1 MSVLSSL
8 QEPGHQDD
16 VSATAGLLPNT
27 VSLSL
32 TVFPLRLLR
41 PAGPLYSSTSW
52 THIYAG
58 HRLPLPHSMAV
69 SHPVLCQL
77 FVSNSQQ
84 QSWISL
90 LNIGKHTMHA
100 MQEGAVELGRC
111 LAESHHSESPNS
123 SVNSTPSAQAFALCH
138 SHFMAVD
145 FPPRYISTCTTCV
158 YRAYISKESTNH
170 LQKLLNSWI
179 KAQGRFLLC
188 F

>member
-8 QEPGHQDD
+8 QEPGHRRCFCNRWFAPKHCVFEFDC
-16 VSATAGLLPNT
+16 
-27 VSLSL
+27 
-32 TVFPLRLLR
+32 FPLRLLR
-41 PAGPLYSSTSW
+41 PAGPLYSSASW

-90 LNIGKHTMHA
+90 LNIGKQHTMHA

-123 SVNSTPSAQAFALCH
+123 SVSSPPSAQAFALCH

-145 FPPRYISTCTTCV
+145 FPPRYISTRVFMELT
-158 YRAYISKESTNH
+158 YQR
-170 LQKLLNSWI
+170 
-179 KAQGRFLLC
+179 KAPTSCRNC
-188 F
+188 